1 MITLACASMSGSP
14 MVPIPLTES
23 PGSGASVIRCRPL
36 PASPGRWTRCS
47 RSPRSQSCSTCK
59 RLNIEFPAENG
70 SMHFQYYYILCD
82 IADVDEAHPALAPSL
97 PPSLP
102 PSHHGGTRSSLV
114 WRQIL
119 QPDIKV
125 IGAADGQS
133 TTTLALIIRRSAS
146 LGHQRASDQ
155 ISVLLDLGAATAAT
169 AASFC
174 LSRQGN
180 S

>member
-1 MITLACASMSGSP
+1 MNGGLESAVNLGRRCIQDFYLPRYFILENVRNFVSP
-14 MVPIPLTES
+14 
-23 PGSGASVIRCRPL
+23 A
-36 PASPGRWTRCS
+36 
-47 RSPRSQSCSTCK
+47 
-59 RLNIEFPAENG
+59 
-70 SMHFQYYYILCD
+70 
-82 IADVDEAHPALAPSL
+82 ADDDGGF